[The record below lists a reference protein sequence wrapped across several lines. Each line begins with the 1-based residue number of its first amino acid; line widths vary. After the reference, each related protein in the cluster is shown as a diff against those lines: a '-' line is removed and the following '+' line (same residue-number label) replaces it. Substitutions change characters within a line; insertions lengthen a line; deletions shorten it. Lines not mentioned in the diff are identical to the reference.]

1 MQIWMN
7 MTGRTYAHRHDRN
20 KRIIFFHLFDYNNV
34 QSSKKSI
41 IRNTPVPKKT
51 KTHLVETKTELAAT
65 EAHSCAQKGIRYSMT
80 TAV

>member
-1 MQIWMN
+1 MAI
-7 MTGRTYAHRHDRN
+7 TGRTYAHRHDTN

-65 EAHSCAQKGIRYSMT
+65 KAHSCAQKGIRYSMT